1 MDNDRLSVTRNIP
14 DDQRTFGVNYRVVG
28 SAAMRAKAGD
38 RLGHCPNVI
47 FGVGFPKVHHIQ
59 TRQVEDDDGHSDAYR
74 IKQQR
79 IAWMGE
85 LGSRQEFRISRVA
98 ARSC

>member
-59 TRQVEDDDGHSDAYR
+59 T
-74 IKQQR
+74 
-79 IAWMGE
+79 
-85 LGSRQEFRISRVA
+85 
-98 ARSC
+98 